1 MKKYFAILVIACA
14 FSFLVPEIEVCARFA
29 RHLTSTAHAQEGP
42 VAADPSARI
51 ARIENGL
58 LLAATIKGQTPTRMN
73 LAERM
78 KHYNAPGVSIAFFEN
93 GQITWP
99 RSYGLADGAS
109 GRRVTAET
117 LFQSASI
124 SKPAAALAVLR
135 LVQEGKLNLDEDV
148 NLKLRSWKIPE
159 NEFTKQEKV
168 TLRRILSHSAGMNI
182 QRFPGYASDE
192 AVPTTIQ
199 ILNGEKPANTVP
211 IRVDTVD

>member
-58 LLAATIKGQTPTRMN
+58 LPAATIKGQSPARMN

-78 KHYNAPGVSIAFFEN
+78 KHYNVPGVSIAFFEN
-93 GQITWP
+93 GQIAWT
-99 RSYGLADGAS
+99 RGYGFADVAN

-124 SKPAAALAVLR
+124 SKPQAALAL
-135 LVQEGKLNLDEDV
+135 LGFCQE
-148 NLKLRSWKIPE
+148 S
-159 NEFTKQEKV
+159 
-168 TLRRILSHSAGMNI
+168 
-182 QRFPGYASDE
+182 
-192 AVPTTIQ
+192 
-199 ILNGEKPANTVP
+199 
-211 IRVDTVD
+211 

>member
-1 MKKYFAILVIACA
+1 MKKYSATLVIACVL
-14 FSFLVPEIEVCARFA
+14 FVVVPGVEVSARFA
-29 RHLTSTAHAQEGP
+29 RHVTITGNTKGGP
-42 VAADPSARI
+42 PAADFAARLE
-51 ARIENGL
+51 RIENGL
-58 LLAATIKGQTPTRMN
+58 LPAATIKGQSPAGMN

-78 KHYNAPGVSIAFFEN
+78 KHYNVPGVSIAFFEN
-93 GQITWP
+93 GQIAWA
-99 RSYGLADGAS
+99 RGYGLADVSS

-148 NLKLRSWKIPE
+148 NLKLRSWKVPE

-182 QRFPGYASDE
+182 RRFPGYASAE
-192 AVPTTIQ
+192 ALPTTAQ
-199 ILNGEKPANTVP
+199 ILNGEE
-211 IRVDTVD
+211 